1 MLLTTQALSAAH
13 ISLPKLMR
21 AQMAEGAPD
30 PTNLLGSLRAGKLVP
45 SAVALQALRTALHAA
60 SEVLV
65 LVEHAELHCTLE
77 AIALAL
83 RPQLVLLLQPSRK
96 SGGGGGG
103 GLGCGGVFDSS
114 AAVSGAAGAAG
125 AGGAGGAGAVAHLGP
140 PRWAEPPPGSAD
152 QPGSTDLPGSG
163 SGDLS
168 RTGRGGD
175 LFGRSM
181 ALLGSFDPP
190 GAMDLC
196 AGPPGSGGGGAA
208 VRHGYELRTLQAL
221 GEAAPPVCMCHGGLV
236 EAARLVGE
244 CLRSEA
250 AVDSDAARSPL
261 TTHHSPFTLTLS
273 QA

>member
-1 MLLTTQALSAAH
+1 
-13 ISLPKLMR
+13 MR

-163 SGDLS
+163 SGDL
-168 RTGRGGD
+168 
-175 LFGRSM
+175 FGRSM

-221 GEAAPPVCMCHGGLV
+221 GEAAPPVRMCHGGLV